1 MSSSGEHDVNVIVIM
16 HVCTGIGF
24 GICMMASYVAFYYNT
39 IMAWS
44 LYYIF
49 ATIANLIENWQ
60 GPDATHPP
68 WSTCGHPWNTERC
81 AQFQQRTK
89 SANRT
94 GLAAP
99 LVEPAQQVPSS
110 QEYYERAVL
119 EMYRSHGLSELGGV
133 KWSIAL
139 CLGAIFTM
147 VFFALWKGI
156 KSSGKAVWITAIMP
170 YVCLLA
176 LFLRGITLPGAFNG
190 LLYYVKPD
198 MKALQNIEIWND
210 AASQVLFSLGPGFG
224 VLLALSSYNRFH
236 NNCYTCA
243 LSLSFPFPPPF
254 PCRLSLSTSAR
265 VSTRVNK

>member
-1 MSSSGEHDVNVIVIM
+1 MNVNSEQLGEHVR
-16 HVCTGIGF
+16 CAGIGF
-24 GICMMASYVAFYYNT
+24 AICMMASFVAFYYNT

-49 ATIANLIENWQ
+49 ATLANLVENWE

-68 WSTCGHPWNTERC
+68 WASCGHSWNTEHC
-81 AQFQQRTK
+81 AQFQQRAK
-89 SANRT
+89 SVSAGRSVN
-94 GLAAP
+94 AS
-99 LVEPAQQVPSS
+99 VQVPLALGVAQVASS

-119 EMYRSHGLSELGGV
+119 EMHRANGLAELGGI
-133 KWSIAL
+133 KWSITL
-139 CLGAIFTM
+139 CLAAIFTM

-176 LFLRGITLPGAFNG
+176 LFLRGVTLPGAFTG

-198 MKALQNIEIWND
+198 VSALQKIEIWND

-243 LSLSFPFPPPF
+243 ACPPP
-254 PCRLSLSTSAR
+254 PLPLVLLLVLAP
-265 VSTRVNK
+265 